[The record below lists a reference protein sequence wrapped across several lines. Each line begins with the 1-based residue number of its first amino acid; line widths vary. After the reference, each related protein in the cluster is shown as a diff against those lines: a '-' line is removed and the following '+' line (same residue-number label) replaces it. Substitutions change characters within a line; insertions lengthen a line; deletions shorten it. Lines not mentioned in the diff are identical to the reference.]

1 MSQSGIFSTT
11 NTLPARGPVRGQGT
25 AMYNDTVLLLALG
38 VVGFWC
44 WRLDEH
50 LHTTKESILER
61 LDELEKQLKESR
73 KA

>member
-1 MSQSGIFSTT
+1 MD
-11 NTLPARGPVRGQGT
+11 NGT
-25 AMYNDTVLLLALG
+25 IACLALG
-38 VVGFWC
+38 VVGFWL

-61 LDELEKQLKESR
+61 LEELEKQLKESR

>member
-1 MSQSGIFSTT
+1 
-11 NTLPARGPVRGQGT
+11 
-25 AMYNDTVLLLALG
+25 MYNDTVFLLALG